1 MLQLN
6 MQHSLNQILHQQDI
20 WTVYVKNPL
29 LYLLAN
35 LYFPSSNCFW
45 DGPQMFRCAKLFHN
59 QWPLWYQIEWAFSLS
74 YLSSLCQWFCTR
86 HKGSRCRL
94 PKKFTF
100 RNVNFFGQIYRDTWY
115 YAKNPQNMTD
125 YQKITEKKGEWLTQ
139 LAGQASTTPKMF
151 LTGDLDLGD
160 NNKLYGSV
168 QCTRDLSSMDCDKCL
183 NESIG
188 FLPKCCDSSKGVR
201 IYSGTCDVRF
211 ETIKYFSEWIW
222 NIHGELS
229 SR

>member
-1 MLQLN
+1 
-6 MQHSLNQILHQQDI
+6 MQHILNQILLQQHI

-139 LAGQASTTPKMF
+139 LAGEASTTPKMF

-168 QCTRDLSSMDCDKCL
+168 QCTGDLSSMDCNKCL

>member
-1 MLQLN
+1 M
-6 MQHSLNQILHQQDI
+6 SKIPSSI
-20 WTVYVKNPL
+20 
-29 LYLLAN
+29 YLLTFIFLLQIAFGMDHKCLGAQN
-35 LYFPSSNCFW
+35 YSTINDLY
-45 DGPQMFRCAKLFHN
+45 G
-59 QWPLWYQIEWAFSLS
+59 YQIEWAFSLS

-94 PKKFTF
+94 PKKFTY

-168 QCTRDLSSMDCDKCL
+168 QCTRDLSSMDCNKCL